1 VKREVSNV
9 KVVIAPDS
17 FKGALSSTKVANAI
31 EEGVKKAL
39 ESVETIKIPMAD
51 GGEGTVETMVEATGG
66 RLVYVDVTGPLGN
79 MVHSF
84 YGVLGDGETA
94 VIEMAAASG
103 LPLVPVEKRNPL
115 YTTTYGT
122 GELIRHAFENK
133 CTKLIIG
140 IGGSATND
148 GGMGM
153 AQALGIR
160 FLDKDGNILGFGGKE
175 LEKIHQIDM
184 SDLNTYIKNTEILV
198 ACDVTNPLCGERGA
212 SYIFGPQKGATPEI
226 VKRLDDGLTNFS
238 AVIKEQLNVEIKNL
252 PGAGAAGGLG
262 GGLVAFLNARLES
275 GIQIMIRSSNLEQV
289 IKDSDLVITGEG
301 KTDEQTAFGKVPF
314 GIGQIAKKYNIPVV
328 CLSGALSDGSEKL
341 YDHGITAL
349 FSAIHKDM
357 TLQEAM
363 DNTYEM
369 VKSASENIVRLF
381 SASNTWGK

>member
-1 VKREVSNV
+1 MKI
-9 KVVIAPDS
+9 VIAPDS
-17 FKGALSSTKVANAI
+17 FKGALSSTRVANAI
-31 EEGVKKAL
+31 EEGVKKAW
-39 ESVETIKIPMAD
+39 EGVETRKIPMAD
-51 GGEGTVETMVEATGG
+51 GGEGTVEAMVEATGG
-66 RLVYVDVTGPLGN
+66 RIVYVDVTGPLGN
-79 MVHSF
+79 VIHSF
-84 YGVLGDGETA
+84 YGILGDGETA

-103 LPLVPVEKRNPL
+103 LPLVPMEKRNPL

-133 CTKLIIG
+133 CRKLIIG

-160 FLDKDGNILGFGGKE
+160 FLDKYGKVLGFGGQE

-184 SDLNTYIKNTEILV
+184 SELSPHIKSTEILV

-212 SYIFGPQKGATPEI
+212 SYVFGPQKGATPET
-226 VKRLDDGLTNFS
+226 VKRLDEGLRNFS
-238 AVIKEQLNVEIKNL
+238 AVIKGQLNLEIKDL

-262 GGLVAFLNARLES
+262 GGLVAFLDARLES
-275 GIQIMIRSSNLEQV
+275 GIQIMIQSSNLEQT

-301 KTDEQTAFGKVPF
+301 KTDEQTAFGKVPY

-328 CLSGALSDGSEKL
+328 CLSGALSEGSEQL
-341 YDHGITAL
+341 YNHGVTAL
-349 FSAIHKDM
+349 FSAIHRDM
-357 TLQEAM
+357 TLKEAM

-381 SASNTWGK
+381 AVSHGYGK